1 MTKKRSKTA
10 EEKEA
15 ARARRAEAAAEK
27 ARAERKQAQ
36 ETMDRRRAQLAAAK
50 AAVDRLQTELRE
62 ISRREKGRESLAD
75 HLGGFYEEI
84 DKLAKGKAMLEAT
97 TLAVN
102 EANEIIRAAK
112 ELVAGDVHLDRVKE
126 FVPAGENPVYPDV
139 LVSMRNVRQA
149 LGRAESQFSSMK
161 EAIENAQA
169 DADTVLAALELFVE
183 EKTYA
188 TKWDVQQALAPNEAI
203 DSWFV
208 KTSDGVHFD
217 YDRLDEAELATLLSV
232 DTSDL

>member
-1 MTKKRSKTA
+1 LKTA

-27 ARAERKQAQ
+27 ARTERKQAQ
-36 ETMDRRRAQLAAAK
+36 ETMDRRRAQLADAK
-50 AAVDRLQTELRE
+50 AAVDRLETELRE

-75 HLGGFYEEI
+75 HVGGFYEEI
-84 DKLAKGKAMLEAT
+84 DKLARGKAMLET
-97 TLAVN
+97 TNLAVN

-149 LGRAESQFSSMK
+149 LGRAESQFASLK

-169 DADTVLAALELFVE
+169 DAETVLAALELFVE
-183 EKTYA
+183 DRIYA
-188 TKWDVQQALAPNEAI
+188 TKRDVQQALAPSEAI

-208 KTSDGVHFD
+208 NTSSGIHFD
-217 YDRLDEAELATLLSV
+217 YDRLDEVELSTVLSV
-232 DTSDL
+232 DASDL